1 MLRSLVAG
9 SLVRLEE
16 TWLTGIVWTVVT
28 VTKIVEHGCVSRQS
42 LDSGRGLTTIE
53 DGTSELSVD
62 AGGAGSGLLVLTEL
76 LLSGIAY
83 RSLWQHNRRCA

>member
-9 SLVRLEE
+9 SLAELEE

-28 VTKIVEHGCVSRQS
+28 VMKIVEHGCVSRQS

-53 DGTSELSVD
+53 EGTSELSVD
-62 AGGAGSGLLVLTEL
+62 AGGSGSGLLVLTGPFV
-76 LLSGIAY
+76 SG
-83 RSLWQHNRRCA
+83 